1 MQRERQERGRE
12 ERGEGERRGRER
24 GREKERE
31 RGREGGREG
40 DREGDREG
48 GREGGMEKHH
58 CEPGVVE
65 PNHSVLLRGA
75 LPVFHW
81 TGSITGSDP
90 RCDLHLVS

>member
-1 MQRERQERGRE
+1 MRQAGREGARESHGGSEGERQE
-12 ERGEGERRGRER
+12 
-24 GREKERE
+24 
-31 RGREGGREG
+31 GREG

-90 RCDLHLVS
+90 RCDLHLVI